1 MLLQNK
7 SLTHVKWLLASDSAK
22 VIARARAAFGDKIV
36 TVPGDIV
43 HVDRLPLPSS
53 EAPGIQGTV
62 NRNPPDLTRTLVEHL
77 LLARAEELVSA
88 NSGFVYLAHVRGG
101 FRKRHVFPFYDDD
114 TCVARK
120 AAGKGGKGAAV

>member
-1 MLLQNK
+1 M
-7 SLTHVKWLLASDSAK
+7 
-22 VIARARAAFGDKIV
+22 

-43 HVDRLPLPSS
+43 HVDRLPLPSVS
-53 EAPGIQGTV
+53 PGIEGTV

-77 LLARAEELVSA
+77 LLARAKELVSA

-101 FRKRHVFPFYDDD
+101 FRKRHVFPFYNDD

-120 AAGKGGKGAAV
+120 L